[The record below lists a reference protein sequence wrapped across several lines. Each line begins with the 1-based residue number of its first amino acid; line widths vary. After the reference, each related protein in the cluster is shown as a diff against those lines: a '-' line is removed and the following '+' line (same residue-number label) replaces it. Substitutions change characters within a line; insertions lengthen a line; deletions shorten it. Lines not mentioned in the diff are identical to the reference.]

1 MSGPADRRERGQ
13 TLVEFSIVLP
23 IFLLIVFG
31 AIDLGR
37 VIWAA
42 DSLANAAREGARFAS
57 VHGDAEIVT
66 MATKADI
73 RGETMNYIVAGGT
86 NVTITVCYSAVAFA
100 SSSVGCSGDTDEAG
114 AVNTRGNLVTV
125 AITANVPLLTGSLLG
140 LPGFTVRGASTALI
154 NN

>member
-1 MSGPADRRERGQ
+1 MRCLADRREAGQ
-13 TLVEFSIVLP
+13 TLTEFAIVLP

-66 MATKADI
+66 TATKSDI
-73 RGETMNYIVAGGT
+73 RGETLNYLVAAGT
-86 NVTITVCYSAVAFA
+86 NVTVTVCYSAVAFA
-100 SSSVGCSGDTDEAG
+100 SSTVACSGDTDEAG
-114 AVNTRGNLVTV
+114 AGNTRGNLVTV
-125 AITANVPLLTGSLLG
+125 AITADVPLLTGSLIG

>member
-1 MSGPADRRERGQ
+1 MRRLDARREGGQ
-13 TLVEFSIVLP
+13 ALTEFAIVLP
-23 IFLLIVFG
+23 IFLLIVFA

-66 MATKADI
+66 AATKADI
-73 RGETMNYIVAGGT
+73 RDETLSYLVAAGT
-86 NVTITVCYSAVAFA
+86 NRTVTVCYSAVAFA
-100 SSSVGCSGDTDEAG
+100 SSTVGCSGDTDEIG
-114 AVNTRGNLVTV
+114 ALNTRGNLVTV
-125 AITANVPLLTGSLLG
+125 VATADVSLLTGSLLG